1 MIKRLI
7 SLLFIAAAPL
17 FGQQQ
22 TEPFKAKVDVSLVLL
37 DAVVTDNRGNQILGL
52 GKDDFV
58 VRENGVPQSIESV
71 DYFTT
76 RKLLDAPEKRAAFS
90 VERVHDERYLIYFF
104 DKTVGGGSLS
114 DPTRTARYEL
124 ARYLQDHLHPEDRIA
139 VVGHDVR
146 LKVYSDFSGDRKTI
160 LHGLDE
166 AMRFGKGLT
175 SASDGSA
182 TGASILRNI
191 SLDEMI
197 SHTNT
202 QYEALETLANA
213 LRPIRARKDL
223 VLFSPGIVAP
233 DEDVRG
239 EMIVSTSRFFE
250 PAIQALNRANVT
262 IYGINLFDASANPPE
277 YVHQNLSRLSMET
290 NGDYFRFHTSFAS
303 PLKQIEKRTVGY
315 YMITYRPQK
324 PKRGYNPVEVTLK
337 NPEFRV
343 HARAGYSTS
352 D

>member
-1 MIKRLI
+1 MIKRFI
-7 SLLFIAAAPL
+7 SLLFVAAAPL

-58 VRENGVPQSIESV
+58 VREHGIPQSIEAV

-76 RKLLDAPEKRAAFS
+76 RKLLNAPEKNAAFN
-90 VERVHDERYLIYFF
+90 VERVHDERY
-104 DKTVGGGSLS
+104 
-114 DPTRTARYEL
+114 
-124 ARYLQDHLHPEDRIA
+124 
-139 VVGHDVR
+139 
-146 LKVYSDFSGDRKTI
+146 
-160 LHGLDE
+160 
-166 AMRFGKGLT
+166 
-175 SASDGSA
+175 
-182 TGASILRNI
+182 I
-191 SLDEMI
+191 SLYEMI

-277 YVHQNLSRLSMET
+277 YVHQNLSRLAMET

-303 PLKQIEKRTVGY
+303 PLKQIDKRTVGY
-315 YMITYRPQK
+315 Y
-324 PKRGYNPVEVTLK
+324 
-337 NPEFRV
+337 
-343 HARAGYSTS
+343 
-352 D
+352 